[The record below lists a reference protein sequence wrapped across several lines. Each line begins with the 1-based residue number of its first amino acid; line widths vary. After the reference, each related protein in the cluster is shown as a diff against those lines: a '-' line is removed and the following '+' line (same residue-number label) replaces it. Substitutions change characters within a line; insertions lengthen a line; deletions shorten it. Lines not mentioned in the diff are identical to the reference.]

1 MIAKRILCAFGL
13 AVLINVPL
21 FASIVA
27 IGTNENA
34 QVFGAAGGFVALTS
48 GGATTIFFSGSGR
61 HAISFSAECAVAGNS
76 ISSWGGI
83 QIIVDGAVRSP
94 TGSDDAF
101 CTDWNGNNSL
111 DQFVVAHYRVYTTV
125 LAAGIHSVRVQ
136 ATPNFANSIRL
147 DDVAILVEK

>member
-1 MIAKRILCAFGL
+1 MVKRILCTL
-13 AVLINVPL
+13 ALGVLVTVPL

-34 QVFGAAGGFVALTS
+34 QTFGAGGGFVQLTS
-48 GGATTIFFSGSGR
+48 GGATAISFAGSGR
-61 HAISFSAECAVAGNS
+61 HAISFSAECSVAGGS

-83 QIIVDGAVRSP
+83 QIIVDGVVRSP

-101 CTDWNGNNSL
+101 CTDWNGNNNH
-111 DQFVVAHYRVYTTV
+111 DQWVVAHYRVYTTV
-125 LAAGIHSVRVQ
+125 LAAGVHTVRVQ

-147 DDVAILVEK
+147 DDIAILVEK